1 MRNISCILMY
11 RVHYYVAKIDKIL
24 HIDKKI
30 HTFSMF
36 FNIILCLI
44 QKKVVILSGI
54 SQNLSCCVLHRHCVM
69 AD

>member
-44 QKKVVILSGI
+44 QKK
-54 SQNLSCCVLHRHCVM
+54 
-69 AD
+69 